1 MLPKNKS
8 KTPESEAS
16 SRFSPK
22 SHYIDKLSLLVA
34 LYEAKNKSSS
44 PKSEAT

>member
-16 SRFSPK
+16 SRFSP
-22 SHYIDKLSLLVA
+22 HYIDKLSLLVA